1 MGNQIQEAPS
11 SNPKRFRE
19 REYFTLQKMLFPKRI
34 KKLLGI
40 GQIHFIKQKDGSIM
54 FLEVT
59 QYDSIHSLRKL
70 FEPDYFDAKK
80 EKYKEIWDI
89 IHKNYLEGCRATKKT
104 AKKKQKYYAQMRIDA
119 RKNKIKRLQ
128 EELRQLR
135 GIK

>member
-1 MGNQIQEAPS
+1 M
-11 SNPKRFRE
+11 K
-19 REYFTLQKMLFPKRI
+19 LQKILFPERI

-59 QYDSIHSLRKL
+59 QYDSIYSLRQL
-70 FEPDYFDAKK
+70 FEPDYSDAKR

-89 IHKNYLEGCRATKKT
+89 IQKDCLKWGSRKKKT
-104 AKKKQKYYAQMRIDA
+104 DKKKQKYYAKMRIEI
-119 RKNKIKRLQ
+119 RKNKIKKLQ

-135 GIK
+135 QLK